1 MYKGQTCD
9 LVGYSICRLCA
20 MLYGS
25 GIPEASIFY
34 FFYSQE
40 VWSELLLRNRC
51 GSSHFLL
58 SELIPW
64 VNLHASGFSLA
75 STILK
80 ISVSATVYR
89 IGRREIGGF
98 FNTLRSGFKA
108 NLEEFWRMLK
118 LASLHGGS
126 SLSQM
131 ITTGF
136 EKDGMFLRLCC
147 PELV

>member
-9 LVGYSICRLCA
+9 LGGYSICRLCA

-25 GIPEASIFY
+25 GIPEAPIFY

-89 IGRREIGGF
+89 IWEERNRRTFQHSAIRFQGEFGRILEDV
-98 FNTLRSGFKA
+98 KA
-108 NLEEFWRMLK
+108 CFSSWRK
-118 LASLHGGS
+118 FPSTDDNNW
-126 SLSQM
+126 
-131 ITTGF
+131 I
-136 EKDGMFLRLCC
+136 
-147 PELV
+147 